1 MTIAAAATMTHEIKL
16 DGEFL
21 IRGDSASIGVIWYN
35 LNGRNFSDRQP
46 VNPELTYENYLQMVE
61 HDWKCELKTGGV
73 LTFHLVGSAEVLKT
87 HTIQR

>member
-1 MTIAAAATMTHEIKL
+1 MTIAAAETMTHEIKL

-35 LNGRNFSDRQP
+35 LNGRNLSDRQP

-61 HDWKCELKTGGV
+61 HDWKCELKAGAV

>member
-1 MTIAAAATMTHEIKL
+1 MTNAAAATMTHEIKI

-35 LNGRNFSDRQP
+35 LTGRNFSDRLP

-61 HDWKCELKTGGV
+61 HDWQCELKTGG
-73 LTFHLVGSAEVLKT
+73 LTFHPVGSAKVLKT